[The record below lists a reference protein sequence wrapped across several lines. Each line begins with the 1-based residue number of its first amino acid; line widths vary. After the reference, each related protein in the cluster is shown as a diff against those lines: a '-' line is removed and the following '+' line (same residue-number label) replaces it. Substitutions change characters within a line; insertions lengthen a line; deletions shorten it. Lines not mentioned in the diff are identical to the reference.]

1 MSQFSAIVS
10 AFHRRGFL
18 LADEVYDN
26 SVANVQARSVGPVGA
41 DDFDRDRHAEYET
54 EAYERIHEVCV

>member
-1 MSQFSAIVS
+1 
-10 AFHRRGFL
+10 